1 MPTKKTRYPTA
12 LIRGTLRG
20 RSTTSATT
28 TRYPGPAPRPTSLLA
43 VAGRH
48 GSAAA
53 RAAPSVSRGSGAS
66 VSTRRRAHGA
76 SRPSQLERLQAGVAT
91 HLPARLLMPGPS
103 VPRLPT
109 CRRALSHL
117 PRTSVANQ
125 IALTAFSV
133 MPWRTSVT
141 SGATPF
147 APGIEP
153 RGFASLVPADAKV
166 AAASGSCRGQRE
178 TPVILAL
185 ASA

>member
-66 VSTRRRAHGA
+66 VSTLQTGSRRFTTFPLER
-76 SRPSQLERLQAGVAT
+76 SRPASQHTYQRPG
-91 HLPARLLMPGPS
+91 LLMPGPCQVEVS
-103 VPRLPT
+103 RQYLVCRLAGEQVTLDAGDHACPSPAGRPSPT
-109 CRRALSHL
+109 KS
-117 PRTSVANQ
+117 P
-125 IALTAFSV
+125 
-133 MPWRTSVT
+133 
-141 SGATPF
+141 
-147 APGIEP
+147 
-153 RGFASLVPADAKV
+153 
-166 AAASGSCRGQRE
+166 
-178 TPVILAL
+178 
-185 ASA
+185 